1 MIFSTTRSLSRM
13 SSALPNAI
21 STLSSNVSVVP
32 SASVADTF
40 VTRPASSVVM
50 PDTMSSALFTLSSEQ
65 YVPISAFVP

>member
-1 MIFSTTRSLSRM
+1 M

-21 STLSSNVSVVP
+21 STLSSSVSVVP

>member
-21 STLSSNVSVVP
+21 STLSSSVSVVP